1 MIRQSRKCQI
11 TRHTLRVL
19 LIIWLSVVNILA
31 FRVGE
36 VYAASRTKSNIP
48 VPGASG
54 RPGAGWTQWNTS
66 GYRSGYTYTSPATSM
81 YYAFVNI
88 KMWHPPHYTPA
99 GAGPNFNVDS
109 TRYYSNN
116 SGIASETTGVA
127 DVTVT
132 RHVLQYTQGASV
144 AAFYTSDALH
154 NPVPYECFSY
164 FYQMITC

>member
-1 MIRQSRKCQI
+1 MIQKSQECQL
-11 TRHTLRVL
+11 TRRALRYL
-19 LIIWLSVVNILA
+19 FAIWLILVSTFA

-54 RPGAGWTQWNTS
+54 APGAGWTQWNADN
-66 GYRSGYTYTSPATSM
+66 RSGYTYTLPPTSM

-88 KMWHPPHYTPA
+88 RMWHPPHYTPS
-99 GAGPNFNVDS
+99 GAGPNFNVSS
-109 TRYYSNN
+109 TRYHSNN
-116 SGIASETTGVA
+116 SGTASVATRVA

-144 AAFYTSDALH
+144 AAFYTSDALY
-154 NPVPYECFSY
+154 NPAPYECYSY